1 MEDEERRQRWRGRA
15 RLLVGAAGLLFAA
28 VVVCEKQRLWERS
41 QPVALGEE
49 DYARELRGDSPAQ
62 RLSALQRSLERAT
75 VRLQGSDRSRSRA
88 IRREETLAER
98 PRASTGFEQGASAE
112 WAAGGATALAQH
124 VRSEFEANN
133 LLGGDPGP
141 SSSVD
146 SVLARSG
153 RLLQRDI
160 ERQERSALGQG
171 LVNAAPAAAAAPQP
185 AAAQAAADAW
195 GRLGSA
201 AQARPQQLSQV
212 WQGTGA
218 VYAPS
223 VMTPYQ
229 QQMLQ
234 SFMGAATIP
243 SPPAVQ
249 SETPTL
255 HLQGG
260 STPQQQPWSDAPPP
274 GLAPS
279 PELHGPALAAAW
291 KAYLD
296 PESAT
301 AQGPAAAA
309 PASVSAPVLAATRSS
324 EVPTFDKAVEHMSG
338 VGKAVENVALDSDGV
353 LQHAESLMSSVKKLL
368 KKPEHDIAQAAA
380 SAREAVEAAKES
392 KKLTQG
398 EMESIAEEY
407 KKLARSIATPHT
419 AAQPA
424 KTNTWKKKAKE
435 VVSEGGG
442 APALLKSV
450 VAALTGA
457 SVPKDATKQQLEQ
470 ANILKSPFSG
480 DVPQGNIL
488 VH

>member
-1 MEDEERRQRWRGRA
+1 MQERRRRWRGRA

-28 VVVCEKQRLWERS
+28 VVVREKQRVWERS

-49 DYARELRGDSPAQ
+49 DYARELRRGSPAQ

-124 VRSEFEANN
+124 AQHVRSEFEAIN
-133 LLGGDPGP
+133 LRGGDPGA

-146 SVLARSG
+146 VVLARSG
-153 RLLQRDI
+153 RELRRDI

-171 LVNAAPAAAAAPQP
+171 LVPADPAAAAAPQP
-185 AAAQAAADAW
+185 AAAQEAADAW

-223 VMTPYQ
+223 VMTQYQ
-229 QQMLQ
+229 QRMLQ

-279 PELHGPALAAAW
+279 LRGVPIRQSCRAHER
-291 KAYLD
+291 
-296 PESAT
+296 SR
-301 AQGPAAAA
+301 QG
-309 PASVSAPVLAATRSS
+309 
-324 EVPTFDKAVEHMSG
+324 SG
-338 VGKAVENVALDSDGV
+338 ERCLGFGWS
-353 LQHAESLMSSVKKLL
+353 
-368 KKPEHDIAQAAA
+368 A
-380 SAREAVEAAKES
+380 SAR
-392 KKLTQG
+392 
-398 EMESIAEEY
+398 
-407 KKLARSIATPHT
+407 
-419 AAQPA
+419 
-424 KTNTWKKKAKE
+424 
-435 VVSEGGG
+435 
-442 APALLKSV
+442 
-450 VAALTGA
+450 
-457 SVPKDATKQQLEQ
+457 
-470 ANILKSPFSG
+470 
-480 DVPQGNIL
+480 
-488 VH
+488 